1 MFLVGL
7 LYWLLKLSNMFS
19 YWSSAYFSLQ
29 LMLAASALHYM
40 EQVFL
45 VSGETFSHINPRN
58 TSMEFHL
65 WSLAKLTVLIIITGF
80 VCFQINWSSCS
91 PPPSLSWP
99 QAPESW
105 WLKPVGLANIL
116 FPSKSSLPSPLH
128 IPGCISTHTLYRYA
142 GAAALPMK
150 YGLVYMAITFG
161 FSGLGELR
169 NTV

>member
-29 LMLAASALHYM
+29 LMLAASALHYIK
-40 EQVFL
+40 QVFL

-65 WSLAKLTVLIIITGF
+65 WSLAKLTVLIIITRL
-80 VCFQINWSSCS
+80 CFQINWSSCS
-91 PPPSLSWP
+91 PPPSPSWP

-116 FPSKSSLPSPLH
+116 FPSKSSLPSPLPSIFLDVFH
-128 IPGCISTHTLYRYA
+128 PTHFTDTPELLPFLWSTVWSTWL
-142 GAAALPMK
+142 LLLVSL
-150 YGLVYMAITFG
+150 GLV
-161 FSGLGELR
+161 S
-169 NTV
+169 